1 MNRTEW
7 KYIFRFLKDFSRD
20 NKMMLVQS
28 FFLSVFSAVR
38 SYINI
43 VLMGLLLDSV
53 YRGEN
58 LQTLFRYA
66 LIVLGSNMALR
77 IVESRVREK
86 YNQKNEYIKEI
97 EGRAL
102 NRKSLSIDY
111 EYLEEPRV
119 QELRF
124 RSQAEGNYI
133 GLVGWL
139 VYRFEQLIT
148 HTLSVLFA
156 LVILIPLFS
165 SSKQGE
171 GFLGSWQSSL
181 LLFLIVGVL
190 VWINYRYNS
199 YCSKSVKDQNDKVIK
214 DFNRINYYL
223 NKLAGIESQK
233 DLRIFAQQGLIEEDV
248 EISHRAVLKNR
259 KNVARIYIRREW
271 VGQGVSDLSG
281 LLIYLFTGLRAYAGM
296 ISIGG
301 VVTYASSIIRFS
313 KSVAGFA
320 VTMADIK
327 QLSLYCK
334 DYAEY
339 MDLEKRKYDGTIP
352 LEKRKDNKF
361 MVEFEHVS
369 FRYPGTERDVIH
381 DLNLKFTIG
390 EKMAIVGKNGSGKT
404 TFIKL
409 LCRLYDVTEGCI
421 KVNGIDI
428 RKYDYKEYCDLFAV
442 VFQDF
447 RVFAFPLGEN
457 VAAGEQVAAE
467 RAVEALSKAGLEE
480 RFAELPDGL
489 GTYVGKDFAENGI
502 SFSGG
507 EKQKMAIARAIY
519 KNAPFVI
526 MDEPTAALD
535 PVSECEV
542 FAGFDQMVG
551 NKTAIYISHRLASC
565 RFCEDIMVFDGG
577 QVVQRGT
584 HQELEE
590 QEGLYSELWN
600 AQAQYYAD
608 HSSLVR
614 QS

>member
-1 MNRTEW
+1 MNKTEW
-7 KYIFRFLKDFSRD
+7 KYIFRFLKDFSR
-20 NKMMLVQS
+20 NNLMMLVQS
-28 FFLSVFSAVR
+28 FFLSIFSAVR

-58 LQTLFRYA
+58 LQMMFRYA
-66 LIVLGSNMALR
+66 LIALGSNMVLR
-77 IVESRVREK
+77 IIESRVREK

-97 EGRAL
+97 EGRVL
-102 NRKSLSIDY
+102 NRKSLTIDY
-111 EYLEEPRV
+111 EYLEDPRV
-119 QELRF
+119 QELRY

-139 VYRFEQLIT
+139 VYRFEELIT
-148 HTLSVLFA
+148 HTLSILFA
-156 LVILIPLFS
+156 LFILIPLFAS
-165 SSKQGE
+165 SNQGE
-171 GFLGSWQSSL
+171 GFLCSWQSSL
-181 LLFLIVGVL
+181 LLFVIVGVF
-190 VWINYRYNS
+190 VWINYKYNIS
-199 YCSKSVKDQNDKVIK
+199 CSKGVKKENDKVIK

-233 DLRIFAQQGLIEEDV
+233 DLRIFAQQDIIEGDV
-248 EISHRAVLKNR
+248 EISHRAVIKNR
-259 KNVARIYIRREW
+259 KNVARTYIRREW

-296 ISIGG
+296 ITIGG

-320 VTMADIK
+320 VTLADIK

-352 LEKRKDNKF
+352 LEKRRDNKF
-361 MVEFEHVS
+361 LVEFEHVS
-369 FRYPGTERDVIH
+369 FRYPGTDRDVIH
-381 DLNLKFTIG
+381 DLNLTFTIG

-447 RVFAFPLGEN
+447 RIFAFPLGEN
-457 VAAGEQVAAE
+457 IAAGEQVEAE
-467 RAVEALSKAGLEE
+467 RAVEALSKAGLGE
-480 RFAELPDGL
+480 RFAELHDGL
-489 GTYVGKDFAENGI
+489 ETYVGKDFAEDGI

-542 FAGFDQMVG
+542 FAGFDEMVG

-565 RFCEDIMVFDGG
+565 RFCEDIMVFDKG

-584 HQELEE
+584 HQELEV
-590 QEGLYSELWN
+590 QEGLYRELWN

>member
-53 YRGEN
+53 YRGED

-66 LIVLGSNMALR
+66 LIVLGSNMVLR

-139 VYRFEQLIT
+139 VFRFEQLIT

-156 LVILIPLFS
+156 LIILIPLFS

-181 LLFLIVGVL
+181 FLFLIVGVL

-248 EISHRAVLKNR
+248 EVSHREVLKNR

-339 MDLEKRKYDGTIP
+339 MDLKKRKYDGTIP

-361 MVEFEHVS
+361 LVEFEHVS

-489 GTYVGKDFAENGI
+489 GTYVGKDFAEDGI

-584 HQELEE
+584 HQELEGR
-590 QEGLYSELWN
+590 EGLYSELWN